1 LAITKDRKDEL
12 VADYVELINRSQA
25 IFLTEYTGM
34 SVAKMESLRGEVR
47 KVDGALHVTKNTLLR
62 YALEQTGRPVP
73 EALLNGQ
80 VATGFALGE
89 ASILAKT
96 LVDYARKDEL
106 LKLRGGI
113 LGDKLLN
120 AGQVDTLAKL
130 PSLNELRAQLIGI
143 ISTPAQNITS
153 AVANGVRQVINV
165 VDAYARKEDGA
176 GTEASVSNEPAAE
189 AVA

>member
-1 LAITKDRKDEL
+1 LAITKERKDEL

-34 SVAKMESLRGEVR
+34 SVAKMEALRGEIR
-47 KVDGALHVTKNTLLR
+47 KADGMMHVTKNTLLR

-73 EALLNGQ
+73 EELLNGQ

-89 ASILAKT
+89 APVLAKT
-96 LVDYARKDEL
+96 LVDYARKEEL

-120 AGQVDTLAKL
+120 ASQVDALAKL
-130 PSLNELRAQLIGI
+130 PSIDELRAQLIGMI
-143 ISTPAQNITS
+143 RTPAQNVTS

-165 VDAYARKEDGA
+165 LDAYAKKEEGGSA
-176 GTEASVSNEPAAE
+176 EPAVE